1 MTVGSAAFVVELNE
15 LTALKQVHVR
25 VLRKIHGIGHS
36 DKQIISEGEN
46 LNISMA
52 WIQLRR
58 IQPTGESEGG
68 EIPSHSS

>member
-15 LTALKQVHVR
+15 LTALKRVHVR

-46 LNISMA
+46 LNINGMDSVTTNTTH
-52 WIQLRR
+52 LRER
-58 IQPTGESEGG
+58 GW
-68 EIPSHSS
+68 

>member
-46 LNISMA
+46 LNINGMDSVTTNTTH
-52 WIQLRR
+52 LRER
-58 IQPTGESEGG
+58 GW
-68 EIPSHSS
+68 